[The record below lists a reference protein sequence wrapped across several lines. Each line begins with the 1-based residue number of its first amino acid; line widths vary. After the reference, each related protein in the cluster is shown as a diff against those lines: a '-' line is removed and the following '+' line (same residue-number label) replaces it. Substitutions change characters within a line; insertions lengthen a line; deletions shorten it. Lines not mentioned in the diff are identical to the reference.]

1 MINEIQLIFQD
12 IFEDENISIDRKTSA
27 KDIDKWDS
35 LNNIKLIIM
44 IEQKYEI
51 RFSPSDITNIPNVG
65 SLIDLIKKLSEQ
77 NAKK

>member
-12 IFEDENISIDRKTSA
+12 IFEDENISIDIKTSA

>member
-12 IFEDENISIDRKTSA
+12 IFDDENISIDRKTSA

-44 IEQKYEI
+44 IEQKYKI

-65 SLIDLIKKLSEQ
+65 SLIDLIQKLRE
-77 NAKK
+77 